1 MYGSCLSNL
10 SLGGSD
16 VDLSLW
22 IPEAEALKERRG
34 DMDADA
40 YQREMKRLVY
50 KVFHFLNN
58 REGFQGMQPITRA
71 RGTYQ

>member
-22 IPEAEALKERRG
+22 IPEAQALREKRS
-34 DMDADA
+34 DMDADK
-40 YQREMKRLVY
+40 YQREMKKLVY
-50 KVFHFLNN
+50 KVFHVLSN
-58 REGFQGMQPITRA
+58 RDGFQGMQPITRA
-71 RGTYQ
+71 RGK